1 MTIEESS
8 AYKAIIHWNKIMEKC
23 YLVAGRSIEYEKDWN
38 EDDPYGRAECNK
50 WVRDLPAGRF
60 VIDAEKSSA
69 K

>member
-1 MTIEESS
+1 MERC
-8 AYKAIIHWNKIMEKC
+8 YWN
-23 YLVAGRSIEYEKDWN
+23 AGRAIEYEKDWN
-38 EDDPYGRAECNK
+38 EDDPDERAESNK